1 MRNILEESIFIEKGF
16 FMRKNVVS
24 DAVRQAVV
32 CALLTLSIP
41 MLSVFG
47 LFMPIFSAFCLVGAM
62 PDAVFAADSA
72 EIADVV
78 EVADVVES
86 DRVIVGGHSLGIV
99 LQSDGA
105 VVVGFTPVYDA
116 AGAEVYPAREAGV
129 QVEDMLLAVNG
140 KPVSRN
146 QEVADMINELGPTG
160 EDVILLVRRE
170 GRELDIAVQPVLCSE
185 SGMWR
190 IGLYIRDANAG
201 IGTLTFY
208 QPSSGAYGALGHKI
222 EDGSGDNTDNI
233 AGQNAADGTLG
244 RVLAANVQYIR
255 SSVDG
260 EPGEKVGVFDA
271 GKLSGTIT
279 ANCELGVYGRLN
291 EAPTNGLYPDP
302 VEVAAASEV
311 HSGEATMLTVL
322 EGEEIE
328 EFSVNIE
335 RVTAQKHAGD
345 KGMVI
350 NVTDERLIDVAGGI
364 VQGMS
369 GSPIMQDGKLVG
381 AVTHVFIDDSLSGY
395 GCFAQWMVEAAG

>member
-1 MRNILEESIFIEKGF
+1 MLKIIIEKIVLEKSILENGF
-16 FMRKNVVS
+16 FIRKSIVPDRVH
-24 DAVRQAVV
+24 QAIV
-32 CALLTLSIP
+32 CAL
-41 MLSVFG
+41 SV
-47 LFMPIFSAFCLVGAM
+47 LCMPVFCLVGAIM
-62 PDAVFAADSA
+62 LPDVAFAAEVADLTDIADVADSA
-72 EIADVV
+72 
-78 EVADVVES
+78 ES

-99 LQSDGA
+99 LQSDSA
-105 VVVGFTPVYDA
+105 VVVGFTPVYNAD
-116 AGAEVYPAREAGV
+116 GAEVYPAREAGV

-140 KPVSRN
+140 RSVSRN
-146 QEVADMINELGPTG
+146 QEVADLINELGPTG
-160 EDVILLVRRE
+160 EDVILSVRRE
-170 GRELDIAVQPVLCSE
+170 GQELDIAVRPVLCSE

-208 QPSSGAYGALGHKI
+208 QPVSGAYGALGHKI
-222 EDGSGDNTDNI
+222 EDGSGDN
-233 AGQNAADGTLG
+233 NADRRQSADGTLG

-271 GKLSGTIT
+271 GKLSGSIT
-279 ANCELGVYGRLN
+279 DNCELGVYGRLN
-291 EAPTNGLYPDP
+291 EAPVNELYPEP
-302 VEVAAASEV
+302 VDVAAASEV
-311 HSGEATMLTVL
+311 HPGEATMLTVL

-328 EFSVNIE
+328 EFAVSIE

-381 AVTHVFIDDSLSGY
+381 AVTHVFIDDALSGY
-395 GCFAQWMVEAAG
+395 GCFAQWMLEAAG